1 MKPVKTGWQQSAAYG
16 GCLHLGLL
24 GAVFTI
30 GTHDIGHEWLCDC
43 GKVFVVARGPEGR
56 KTMEPRP

>member
-1 MKPVKTGWQQSAAYG
+1 M
-16 GCLHLGLL
+16 GLL

-30 GTHDIGHEWLCDC
+30 GTHDIGHEWVCDC
-43 GKVFVVARGPEGR
+43 GKVFVVARGSEGR